1 MMIMKR
7 NVFIL
12 IAVTIMHSGFGQTSN
27 TNQST
32 LDSIS
37 TVVIHYLQTKQT
49 DSIYALAGERFKS
62 ELSAENFKSIS
73 EKQVFPLN
81 DFQHVTYVGTT
92 NGINKYKVAGT
103 PDLQL
108 LIGLDKENK
117 LETFLIK
124 AFDN

>member
-1 MMIMKR
+1 MKKIT
-7 NVFIL
+7 FIL
-12 IAVTIMHSGFGQTSN
+12 ATIVITHTAFSQTDN
-27 TNQST
+27 TNQKT

-37 TVVIHYLQTKQT
+37 AVVIHYLQTKQT

-62 ELSAENFKSIS
+62 LLSAENFKSIS
-73 EKQVFPLN
+73 ENQVFPLN
-81 DFQHVTYVGTT
+81 DFQHVTFVSTT
-92 NGINKYKVAGT
+92 NGINKYKVAGS

-124 AFDN
+124 AFSDN

>member
-1 MMIMKR
+1 MKKI
-7 NVFIL
+7 VFVL
-12 IAVTIMHSGFGQTSN
+12 IAVAIMHKGFSQTSN
-27 TNQST
+27 NQTT

-37 TVVIHYLQTKQT
+37 NIVIHYLQTKQT

-62 ELSAENFKSIS
+62 QLSAADFKSIS

-81 DFQHVTYVGTT
+81 DFQHVSYVGTT

-108 LIGLDKENK
+108 LIGLDNENK
-117 LETFLIK
+117 LETFLLK
-124 AFDN
+124 AFSDN

>member
-1 MMIMKR
+1 MKKII
-7 NVFIL
+7 FIL
-12 IAVTIMHSGFGQTSN
+12 TSVIIMHAGFSQTGN
-27 TNQST
+27 TNQTT

-37 TVVIHYLQTKQT
+37 NIVIRYLQAKQT

-62 ELSAENFKSIS
+62 QLSAEDFKSIS

-81 DFQHVTYVGTT
+81 DFQHVTYSTTT

-117 LETFLIK
+117 LETFLIQP
-124 AFDN
+124 FQ

>member
-1 MMIMKR
+1 MKKI
-7 NVFIL
+7 VFIL
-12 IAVTIMHSGFGQTSN
+12 IAFTIMHKGFSQTSN
-27 TNQST
+27 NQTT
-32 LDSIS
+32 LDSVSNI
-37 TVVIHYLQTKQT
+37 VIHYLQTKQT

-62 ELSAENFKSIS
+62 QLSAENFKSIA
-73 EKQVFPLN
+73 ENNVFPLN
-81 DFQHVTYVGTT
+81 DFQHVSYVSTT

-124 AFDN
+124 AFSDN

>member
-1 MMIMKR
+1 MKKIA
-7 NVFIL
+7 FIL
-12 IAVTIMHSGFGQTSN
+12 VTIVITHTAFSQTNN
-27 TNQST
+27 TNQKT

-37 TVVIHYLQTKQT
+37 AVVIHYLQTKQT

-62 ELSAENFKSIS
+62 LLSAENFKSIS
-73 EKQVFPLN
+73 ENQVFPLN
-81 DFQHVTYVGTT
+81 DFQHVTFVSTT
-92 NGINKYKVAGT
+92 NGINKYKVAGS

-124 AFDN
+124 AFSDN

>member
-1 MMIMKR
+1 MKKIA
-7 NVFIL
+7 FIL
-12 IAVTIMHSGFGQTSN
+12 VTIVITHTAFSQTNN
-27 TNQST
+27 TNQKT

-37 TVVIHYLQTKQT
+37 DVVIHYLQTKQT

-62 ELSAENFKSIS
+62 LLSAENFKSIS
-73 EKQVFPLN
+73 ENQVFPLN
-81 DFQHVTYVGTT
+81 DFQHVTFVSTT
-92 NGINKYKVAGT
+92 NGINKYKVAGS

-124 AFDN
+124 AFSDN

>member
-1 MMIMKR
+1 MKKII
-7 NVFIL
+7 FTILTIL
-12 IAVTIMHSGFGQTSN
+12 IMQAAISQTNSG
-27 TNQST
+27 NQPK

-37 TVVIHYLQTKQT
+37 KVVIHYLQTRQA

-62 ELSAENFKSIS
+62 QLTPENFKSIS

-81 DFQHVTYVGTT
+81 DFQNVTYVSTT
-92 NGINKYKVAGT
+92 NGVNMYKVAGT

-108 LIGLDKENK
+108 LIGLDDKNK

-124 AFDN
+124 SL

>member
-1 MMIMKR
+1 MKKIA
-7 NVFIL
+7 FIL
-12 IAVTIMHSGFGQTSN
+12 VTIVITHTAFSQTNN
-27 TNQST
+27 TNQKT

-37 TVVIHYLQTKQT
+37 DVVIHYLQTKQT

-62 ELSAENFKSIS
+62 LLSAENFKSIS
-73 EKQVFPLN
+73 ENQVFPLN
-81 DFQHVTYVGTT
+81 DFQHVTFVSTT
-92 NGINKYKVAGT
+92 NGINKYKVTGS

-124 AFDN
+124 AFSDN